1 MQSAKQPKPKA
12 ILVVDDDV
20 SVLTVVKCMLECA
33 DYRVLLA
40 NSGIV
45 ALRIA
50 NDNEVAIDLLITD
63 VIMPDMQ
70 GPDLA
75 EGMLALR
82 PELKVLFMS
91 GYTDSDVV
99 RIKVLDRNLG
109 FLAKPFAPDGL
120 LETVERI
127 LAMPTARTIAAGFE
141 MPAQDA

>member
-20 SVLTVVKCMLECA
+20 SVLTVVKCMLECG
-33 DYRVLLA
+33 DYRVLVA
-40 NSGIV
+40 NSPIV

-82 PELKVLFMS
+82 PELKVLVMS
-91 GYTDSDVV
+91 VYTDSEVV
-99 RIKVLDRNLG
+99 RLKVLEVIFR
-109 FLAKPFAPDGL
+109 FLA
-120 LETVERI
+120 T
-127 LAMPTARTIAAGFE
+127 
-141 MPAQDA
+141 